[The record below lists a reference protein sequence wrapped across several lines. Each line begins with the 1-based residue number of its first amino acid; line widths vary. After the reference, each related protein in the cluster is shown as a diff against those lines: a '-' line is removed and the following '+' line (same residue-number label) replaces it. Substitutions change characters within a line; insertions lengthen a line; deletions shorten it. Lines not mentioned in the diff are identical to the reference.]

1 VSGTFTSLKWNSSW
15 SSVSLGSGVV
25 MSRMSQMVFVLVSS
39 IGRKGLPN
47 ERKCL
52 MARKRRLGI
61 VSMFIDPEGKSMS
74 AAH

>member
-1 VSGTFTSLKWNSSW
+1 
-15 SSVSLGSGVV
+15 
-25 MSRMSQMVFVLVSS
+25 MVFVLVSS